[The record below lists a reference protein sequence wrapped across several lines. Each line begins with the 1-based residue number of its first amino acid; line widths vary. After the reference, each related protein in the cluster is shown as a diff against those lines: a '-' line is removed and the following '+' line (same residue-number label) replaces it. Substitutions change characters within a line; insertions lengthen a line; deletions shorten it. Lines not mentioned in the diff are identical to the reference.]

1 MDLMNDNISIEE
13 QEDIENA
20 LDAGRMIGSEASRR
34 VLSQSEI
41 DRIVDAYQELIK
53 SKENLEEL
61 LKMAEEL
68 NSSDNSRTE
77 FTEKCAEYIPVVLR
91 TLEAL
96 R

>member
-1 MDLMNDNISIEE
+1 MNDNISIEE
-13 QEDIENA
+13 QEDIQNA
-20 LDAGRMIGSEASRR
+20 LDAGRMIGSENTRR
-34 VLSQSEI
+34 VLSQPEI
-41 DRIVDAYQELIK
+41 DKIVDAYQELVK

-61 LKMAEEL
+61 LKIAEEL
-68 NSSDNSRTE
+68 NGSDYSRTK